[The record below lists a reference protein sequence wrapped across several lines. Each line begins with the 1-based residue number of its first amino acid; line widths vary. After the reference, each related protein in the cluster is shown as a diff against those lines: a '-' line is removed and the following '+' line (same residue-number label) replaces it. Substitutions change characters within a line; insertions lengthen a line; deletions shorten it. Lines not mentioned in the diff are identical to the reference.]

1 MFVWNK
7 ICDIFAENNHNQNS
21 EKMNIPQNPLM
32 EKMLY
37 LIDSNHFALKVD
49 TNPSRDKIERIKQ
62 SISRK
67 QQLFERTIEHYK
79 KEKAL

>member
-1 MFVWNK
+1 
-7 ICDIFAENNHNQNS
+7 
-21 EKMNIPQNPLM
+21 MNIPQNPLM